1 MDVQEFCH
9 IIISSAV
16 ALNIF
21 LRFFLDQFGL
31 SQYHFEHQRLCQR
44 LINVFDFLMFGGHR
58 SNSKNLFDSYYA
70 RKVKEK

>member
-21 LRFFLDQFGL
+21 LGFFLDHFGL
-31 SQYHFEHQRLCQR
+31 SQYHFEHQRLS
-44 LINVFDFLMFGGHR
+44 LG
-58 SNSKNLFDSYYA
+58 
-70 RKVKEK
+70 